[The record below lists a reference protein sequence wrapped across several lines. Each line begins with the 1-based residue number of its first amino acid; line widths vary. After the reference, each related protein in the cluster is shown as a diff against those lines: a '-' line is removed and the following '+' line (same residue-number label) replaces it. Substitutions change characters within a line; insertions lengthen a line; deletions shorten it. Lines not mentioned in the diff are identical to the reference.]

1 MLEYINQSLP
11 AQSEKQNIGK
21 SIVRKK
27 RVVGKAEQ
35 REFGWF
41 TLFTTYSRLSSLVS
55 SEWQQINQL
64 TTHQL
69 TRPTPPWQMSQNLDF
84 AFPFMW
90 INPGRRTLAR
100 PPQSTPT
107 FPYKFQHSHIITLIS
122 NDDRF
127 LPSIHCNAS
136 FPGKLIS
143 ENYS

>member
-55 SEWQQINQL
+55 SEW
-64 TTHQL
+64 
-69 TRPTPPWQMSQNLDF
+69 
-84 AFPFMW
+84 
-90 INPGRRTLAR
+90 
-100 PPQSTPT
+100 
-107 FPYKFQHSHIITLIS
+107 
-122 NDDRF
+122 
-127 LPSIHCNAS
+127 
-136 FPGKLIS
+136 
-143 ENYS
+143 